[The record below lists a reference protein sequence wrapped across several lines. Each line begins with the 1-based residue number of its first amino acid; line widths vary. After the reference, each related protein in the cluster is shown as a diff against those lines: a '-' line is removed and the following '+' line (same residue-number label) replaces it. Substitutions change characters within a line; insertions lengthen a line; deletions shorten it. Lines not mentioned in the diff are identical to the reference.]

1 MLAEGLKKE
10 DLYLLKYREEIRC
23 GKIIAGEEMI
33 IGLDKLISEIDD
45 EEYVYDTREFHRR
58 VEFMENCCRLTKSPY
73 YNKPMKLMLFQK
85 AWLEALFSF
94 KMYDRFLN
102 KWINRFNET
111 LLLISRKNGKSELS
125 SGLCLTDFIVGGE
138 GRDIVCSSNTDDQ
151 ANILYDAIDLMR
163 QLIDPDQKDTWK
175 NRRGLQCLLNKNK
188 ITKMSDRTR
197 AKEGKNIDLAVIDEV
212 HEMTDNTL
220 FKPIAQST
228 GVKEESLVIIITTEG
243 FVDGGFLDDKLKEYR
258 AILYGED
265 ISSSGKRKLPW
276 LYTQDS
282 INEVYDT
289 NEDGINPAW
298 QKSNPTIGII
308 KKWSY
313 LADQVDLAR
322 KSKTERPF
330 VESKDFNFK
339 VSNSEAWLMKEDYD
353 YKCEDFDIKDF
364 RGSLGLAAVDLSETT
379 DLSSVKIMLS
389 HKNDKRK
396 YILSHYFMPS
406 SKLQNADDSSAGA
419 KYLQWADEGHLTIV
433 DGNFIDLSVVADWI
447 FKFEKEYDIRMF
459 KVGYD
464 KKFSNDFIEKME
476 YYGYSERTREPD
488 LVMILQSADV
498 LHRANRL
505 TEEELK
511 SRFIVGL
518 NPVDKWCLGNA
529 ALKINE
535 KGQSLVV
542 KTDNQSSRRIDGAV
556 SLIILY
562 ETYIRFRT
570 KWEEYLKEKV
580 DK

>member
-1 MLAEGLKKE
+1 MLAKGLKKE
-10 DLYLLKYREEIRC
+10 DLYLVKYREEIRR
-23 GKIIAGEEMI
+23 GNIIAGEEMI
-33 IGLDKLISEIDD
+33 RGLDKLISELDD
-45 EEYVYDTREFHRR
+45 EEYIYDTKEFHNR
-58 VEFMENCCRLTKSPY
+58 VHFMENCCRLTKSPY

-111 LLLISRKNGKSELS
+111 LLLIARKNGKSEVS
-125 SGLCLTDFIVGGE
+125 SALCLTDFVVGGE

-163 QLIDPDQKDTWK
+163 QLIDPDQRDTWK

-188 ITKMSDRTR
+188 VTKMSDRTK

-212 HEMTDNTL
+212 HEMPDNTL
-220 FKPIAQST
+220 FKPIEQST

-243 FVDGGFLDDKLKEYR
+243 FVDNGFLDDKLKEYR
-258 AILYGED
+258 AILSGED
-265 ISSSGKRKLPW
+265 TSDSGKRKLPW

-298 QKSNPTIGII
+298 QKSNPTIGVI
-308 KKWSY
+308 KKWNY
-313 LADQVDLAR
+313 LKNQVDLAK
-322 KSKTERPF
+322 KSKTERAF

-339 VSNSEAWLMKEDYD
+339 VSNSEAWLLPDDYN
-353 YKCEDFDIKDF
+353 YEYEEFKLEDF
-364 RGSLGLAAVDLSETT
+364 RGSYGLAAVDLSETT
-379 DLSSVKIMLS
+379 DLTSVKIMLS
-389 HKNDKRK
+389 HKDDKRK

-406 SKLQNADDSSAGA
+406 SKLQNADDSGAGA
-419 KYLQWADEGHLTIV
+419 KYLEWASDGYLTIV

-447 FKFEKEYDIRMF
+447 FEFEKQYDIRMF

-476 YYGYSERTREPD
+476 YYGYSERTRDPD

-511 SRFIVGL
+511 SRFIMGL
-518 NPVDKWCLGNA
+518 NPIDKWCLSNA

-535 KGQSLVV
+535 KGQTLVV
-542 KTDNQSSRRIDGAV
+542 KSDNQSSRRIDGAV
-556 SLIILY
+556 SLVILY
-562 ETYIRFRT
+562 ETYIRYRT